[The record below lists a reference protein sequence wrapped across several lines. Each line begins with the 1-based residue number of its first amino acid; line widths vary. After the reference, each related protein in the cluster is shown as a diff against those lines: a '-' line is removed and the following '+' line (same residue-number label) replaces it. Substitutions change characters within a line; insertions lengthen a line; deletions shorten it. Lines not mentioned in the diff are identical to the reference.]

1 VAGSWQIHPALADPA
16 DPAAPHDARV
26 IEVTDSFS
34 AVLALK
40 RKTTLEA
47 ADLIPALRLF
57 VEPSGARVTAARRS
71 RREVEPVQPGLMARI
86 LRRGRPITFDLDGV
100 RMRVSLIN
108 RPFRGRDGMRGFVNP
123 AVWADGL
130 APLVDHRAHVLIEET
145 GVDDEEEGPDEVFDR
160 AAAVTATAFVVAGLT
175 APAGA
180 IWLPAR
186 NAIPLSTLSEEM
198 DGLIAGHAPL
208 RLWMRWQVIAPAP
221 RQDACPGL
229 VTSGLAPLIGREIVA
244 WPSRVETHRQVE
256 NVIALARRLIDEG
269 VEIVAKKHLAVG
281 GDTHLSVRLRAT
293 TPEDDVP
300 VFEVAVPGSEPP
312 PPAEEIPDPFTLPS
326 LPTSRSAGEPEPG
339 ASGGGGVA
347 VPPPA
352 LESGAEGPACPTQAS
367 PDKGSLTGGEAGPGH
382 IPAEKQPCPASGFP
396 NTAGSRD
403 YVTSGGRRI
412 RVIPGGNTQ
421 SRGAA

>member
-1 VAGSWQIHPALADPA
+1 M
-16 DPAAPHDARV
+16 

-34 AVLALK
+34 AVLPLR

-57 VEPSGARVTAARRS
+57 VESSGARVTIDPRMTRQAEPAR
-71 RREVEPVQPGLMARI
+71 PGLIARV
-86 LRRGRPITFDLDGV
+86 LGRGRRMLFDLDGV
-100 RMRVSLIN
+100 QMRVSVVN

-123 AVWADGL
+123 GVWADGL
-130 APLVDHRAHVLIEET
+130 APLLDHRAHVLIEET
-145 GVDDEEEGPDEVFDR
+145 GIADEEEGPDELFDR
-160 AAAVTATAFVVAGLT
+160 AAAVTATAFVAAGLT
-175 APAGA
+175 EPAGA

-186 NAIPLSTLSEEM
+186 NAIPASMLSEEM
-198 DGLIAGHAPL
+198 EGLIAGHAPL

-221 RQDACPGL
+221 RQEACPGL

-281 GDTHLSVRLRAT
+281 GDTHLSVRQRAT
-293 TPEDDVP
+293 TPDDEVP
-300 VFEVAVPGSEPP
+300 VFEVAVPGTEPP
-312 PPAEEIPDPFTLPS
+312 PPAEEAPDPFTLPS
-326 LPTSRSAGEPEPG
+326 LPTPRSGPAPAPEPRT
-339 ASGGGGVA
+339 SGSDGIA
-347 VPPPA
+347 VLPPDPP
-352 LESGAEGPACPTQAS
+352 GPGPVRQNEAS
-367 PDKGSLTGGEAGPGH
+367 PDKGLPAEGKTGPGH
-382 IPAEKQPCPASGFP
+382 IPEGMQPCPPSGVP
-396 NTAGSRD
+396 PTAGSRD